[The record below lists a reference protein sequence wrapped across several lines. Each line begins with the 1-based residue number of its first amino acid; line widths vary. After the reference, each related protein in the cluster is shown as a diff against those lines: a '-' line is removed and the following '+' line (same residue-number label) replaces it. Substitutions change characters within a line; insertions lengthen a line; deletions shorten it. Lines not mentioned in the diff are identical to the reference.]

1 MAKTFNYIIGPNGE
15 GRVALANDEDDKRY
29 GEGGIPDPVDPTG
42 PKKWVGKPKNKKSKK
57 A

>member
-29 GEGGIPDPVDPTG
+29 GEGGISDPADPTG
-42 PKKWVGKPKNKKSKK
+42 PKKWVGKPKKKSKK